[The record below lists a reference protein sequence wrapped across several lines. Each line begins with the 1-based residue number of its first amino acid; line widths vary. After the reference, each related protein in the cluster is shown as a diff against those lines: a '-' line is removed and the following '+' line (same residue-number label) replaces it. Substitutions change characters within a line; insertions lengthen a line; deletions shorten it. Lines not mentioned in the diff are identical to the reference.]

1 MIISK
6 ESDLESIKYLGCGDL
21 TFVGAYNLLECISC
35 DCFNFCLIV
44 YIMIHLEEEY

>member
-6 ESDLESIKYLGCGDL
+6 ESDLEGIEHLSCGDL
-21 TFVGAYNLLECISC
+21 TFVGTYNLLECIGRN
-35 DCFNFCLIV
+35 CFNFCLIV